1 MEMID
6 LDYSVTY
13 LDYAVTY
20 PYPAPA
26 VFDAITD
33 FPAYPWWQPH
43 GGVRAAGAL
52 PSGPGSQVLRVQ
64 DVMGHETDITLTIT
78 EYEQDRLLTCR
89 PQRALAQGCARPTG
103 SNLPAT
109 AAAVS
114 TSTWHSTVSP
124 RWPSTSSRASSAI
137 RSSGSSR
144 ISA

>member
-13 LDYAVTY
+13 LDHTVTY

-43 GGVRAAGAL
+43 VTVRAAGAL
-52 PSGPGSQVLRVQ
+52 PAGPGTQVLRVQ
-64 DVMGHETDITLTIT
+64 DVTGRHTDIPLTVI
-78 EYEQDRLLTCR
+78 EYEQDRLLTLQT
-89 PQRALAQGCARPTG
+89 PAGARPGVRQAYRLEPT
-103 SNLPAT
+103 SEAV
-109 AAAVS
+109 AVS

-124 RWPSTSSRASSAI
+124 
-137 RSSGSSR
+137 G
-144 ISA
+144 